1 MNGRAERLI
10 RRLECQGPLAP
21 EDRWTLDS
29 LATNVRRFEPR
40 EYLAKQG
47 APVERIFLIID
58 GFACRYRLLPDGR
71 RQITAFMLPGDLC
84 DIRTFALSYMD
95 HSIAALSPVETAVLG
110 VDAIQRLQTRP
121 ALVTALAWNAL
132 VQQSIARE
140 WLVNVGHRS
149 SFERLGHLI
158 CEIFER
164 LQLAGLAPEG
174 SFRLPLTQAE
184 IADTLALSP
193 VHVNRTLMELR
204 RSGLLTFQS
213 RQLVIHDYPAL
224 CRAAGFDRRYLHLE
238 RAAAVEA

>member
-1 MNGRAERLI
+1 MSGTAERLI

-21 EDRWTLDS
+21 EDKWTLES
-29 LATNVRRFEPR
+29 LTSSVCRFDPH
-40 EYLAKQG
+40 EYLVKQG
-47 APVERIFLIID
+47 APIDRIFLIID
-58 GFACRYRLLPDGR
+58 GFACRYCLLPDGR
-71 RQITAFMLPGDLC
+71 RQITALMLPGDLC

-95 HSIAALSPVETAVLG
+95 HSIAALSTVEAAVLAVG
-110 VDAIQRLQTRP
+110 AVERLQTRP

-140 WLVNVGHRS
+140 WLVNVGYRT

-164 LQLAGLAPEG
+164 LQLAGLAPE
-174 SFRLPLTQAE
+174 STFRLPLTQAE

-204 RSGLLTFQS
+204 RTGLVTFQS
-213 RQLVIHDYPAL
+213 RQVVILDYPAL
-224 CRAAGFDRRYLHLE
+224 CRAAGFDRRYLHLQ
-238 RAAAVEA
+238 RPAAVEA